1 MMDVVEIS
9 TEVRRCPNCDAVV
22 TGRRNK
28 LFCSMNCRKR
38 YSEPKQ
44 NAANSPRKRR
54 ANMELFAR
62 SRRLGEE
69 LYKVRPQDRLGF
81 IQELIDEARNGD
93 DSQLRDI
100 LSNYKLQYPHPFNDT
115 HMFPKGSRSYC
126 TIAQATRNYCKK
138 FWRADVADV
147 VYGRVS
153 EPDTGECPKSV
164 RPLIKRKAA

>member
-1 MMDVVEIS
+1 
-9 TEVRRCPNCDAVV
+9 
-22 TGRRNK
+22 
-28 LFCSMNCRKR
+28 MNCRKR

-62 SRRLGEE
+62 ARRLGEE

-81 IQELIDEARNGD
+81 IQELIEEARNGD

-100 LSNYKLQYPHPFNDT
+100 LSNYKLQHPHPFNDT

-138 FWRADVADV
+138 FWKADVADV
-147 VYGRVS
+147 VYGRDS